1 MNLMDVIMQAQG
13 GGAVRQMA
21 QQFGIGEDQAQSAIG
36 AVLPMLA
43 GAVQQNVQGGGVE
56 GLLGALQG
64 GNHQRFLDDPHA
76 LFSQEGVKEG
86 NGILG
91 HLFGDKEVSR
101 QVASHA
107 SAQTGVGADII
118 KQMLPMVAGLL
129 MGGMSRQSNSSGLLG
144 QALGAAMGGGSG
156 GAGGM
161 IGSVLGS
168 LLGGGGGAPPQQH
181 AQPAAASGI
190 LDMLGPLLGGGG
202 GGGGGQQSHNNSAM
216 ETVLGLASQ
225 FLSSRR

>member
-1 MNLMDVIMQAQG
+1 MNLLETILQAQG

-43 GAVQQNVQGGGVE
+43 GAMQQNVQGGGLE

-64 GNHQRFLDDPHA
+64 GGHEKYLDDPNA
-76 LFSQEGVKEG
+76 LFSQEAVQDG

-91 HLFGDKEVSR
+91 HLLGGKEVSR
-101 QVASHA
+101 QLASHA
-107 SAQTGVGADII
+107 SAQSGVGSEII

-129 MGGMSRQSNSSGLLG
+129 MGGMSRQANSSGLLG
-144 QALGAAMGGGSG
+144 QVLGAAMGGGG
-156 GAGGM
+156 GGMGGGGMGGM

-168 LLGGGGGAPPQQH
+168 MMGGGGAQPQQQQ
-181 AQPAAASGI
+181 AAPAASGI
-190 LDMLGPLLGGGG
+190 LGMLGPLMDQNQNGSALDDILGMAGK
-202 GGGGGQQSHNNSAM
+202 
-216 ETVLGLASQ
+216 
-225 FLSSRR
+225 FLSRR

>member
-43 GAVQQNVQGGGVE
+43 GAVQQNVQEGGVE

-64 GNHQRFLDDPHA
+64 GNHQRFLDDPNA

-107 SAQTGVGADII
+107 AAQTGVGADII

-129 MGGMSRQSNSSGLLG
+129 MGGMSRQSSSSGLLG
-144 QALGAAMGGGSG
+144 QALGAGGGGGS
-156 GAGGM
+156 M

-168 LLGGGGGAPPQQH
+168 LLGGGGAPQQQ
-181 AQPAAASGI
+181 AQPVAASGI
-190 LDMLGPLLGGGG
+190 LDMLGPLLG

>member
-1 MNLMDVIMQAQG
+1 VNLLDMVLQAQG

-43 GAVQQNVQGGGVE
+43 GAMQQNVQSGGVE

-64 GNHQRFLDDPHA
+64 GGHEKYLDDPSA
-76 LFSQEGVKEG
+76 LFSQEAVQDG

-91 HLFGDKEVSR
+91 HLLGSKEVSR
-101 QVASHA
+101 QLASHA
-107 SAQTGVGADII
+107 EAQSGVSSSII

-129 MGGMSRQSNSSGLLG
+129 MGGMSRQASSSGLLG
-144 QALGAAMGGGSG
+144 QALGAAMGGGG
-156 GAGGM
+156 GGG

-168 LLGGGGGAPPQQH
+168 LLGGGDAPQQAQAAPP
-181 AQPAAASGI
+181 AASGI
-190 LDMLGPLLGGGG
+190 LGMLGPLLDTNKNG
-202 GGGGGQQSHNNSAM
+202 SAM
-216 ETVLGLASQ
+216 DEILGMAGQ
-225 FLSSRR
+225 FLGRR

>member
-1 MNLMDVIMQAQG
+1 MNLMDIIMQAQG

-43 GAVQQNVQGGGVE
+43 GAVQQNVQGGGIE

-64 GNHQRFLDDPHA
+64 GSHQRFLDDPNA

-144 QALGAAMGGGSG
+144 QALGAAMGGGG

-168 LLGGGGGAPPQQH
+168 LLGGGGGAPQQQQ
-181 AQPAAASGI
+181 QPAAASGI

-202 GGGGGQQSHNNSAM
+202 GGGQQSQNNSAM

>member
-43 GAVQQNVQGGGVE
+43 GAVQQNVQEGGVE

-64 GNHQRFLDDPHA
+64 GNHQRFLDDPNA

-107 SAQTGVGADII
+107 AAESGVGADII

-129 MGGMSRQSNSSGLLG
+129 MGGMSRQSSSSGLLG
-144 QALGAAMGGGSG
+144 HALGAAMGGGG
-156 GAGGM
+156 GGDSM

-168 LLGGGGGAPPQQH
+168 LMGGGGAPQQQ

-202 GGGGGQQSHNNSAM
+202 GQPSQNNSAM